1 MKRSQRRFLA
11 LIAAVP
17 LLLVVTAVLYQTGM
31 GALEG
36 KPRTFWDSLEWA
48 AESLTTTGY
57 GADDRWQHPA
67 MVLLVIAVQWT
78 GVFFVFL
85 VFPIYLIPFLEERFE
100 ARLPRRDPKMSGH
113 VVVYHYGPA
122 VESAIELLAERRVP
136 VLVAETDEAVA
147 RFLVDRD
154 VPVVFGRNEE
164 ELLGMV
170 GLERARALI
179 GNGRDE
185 ENAALVLGARQRGFE
200 GEIVALVEEPMHR
213 KPMAL
218 AGASAV
224 YTPRHI
230 LAAALAARA
239 SDRISPRLAGVHQ
252 LGDLQVREVRVR
264 HDSELAGRTLGE
276 ARLGA
281 RTGAI
286 ALGQWMGGRLL
297 TPLGAGDRLEP
308 RGILVAVGSEA
319 NLLRLESLCA
329 GSAERRH
336 DGPFLVA
343 GFGEVG
349 RKVRQLLD
357 DAGEPVWSVDRHPLP
372 GVDLVANVLDPLVLQ
387 RVEVRTARA
396 VILALDSDELTLL
409 ATVVMQDLVPE
420 APVIARVNERGNVEK
435 IHRAGAD
442 FALSLSQVSGQ
453 MLARRLLG
461 EEAFTLDA
469 RLKVVKVPADPLAGR
484 QLSELGVRERTGA
497 SVLAVER
504 GGELLID
511 VEPSFRFAAGDA
523 LFLFG
528 SEAALRGVVED
539 LG

>member
-1 MKRSQRRFLA
+1 MKRSQRRL
-11 LIAAVP
+11 LVLVGAVP
-17 LLLVVTAVLYQTGM
+17 LLLLATATIYRVGM
-31 GALEG
+31 STLEG
-36 KPRTFWDSLEWA
+36 KPRGFWDSLEWA

-57 GADDRWQHPA
+57 GADVRWSHPA
-67 MVLLVIAVQWT
+67 MVLFVVAVQWI

-85 VFPIYLIPFLEERFE
+85 VFPVYLIPFLEERFE
-100 ARLPRRDPKMSGH
+100 ARLPRRAPRISGH
-113 VVVYHYGPA
+113 VVVYRYGPA
-122 VESAIELLAERRVP
+122 VESALELFAERGVP
-136 VLVAETDEAVA
+136 TLVAETDAAVA
-147 RFLVDRD
+147 RFLVERELA
-154 VPVVFGRNEE
+154 VVFGRNEE
-164 ELLGMV
+164 ELLGLM

-200 GEIVALVEEPMHR
+200 GEIIALVEEPMHR

-239 SDRISPRLAGVHQ
+239 SARISPRLAGVQQ
-252 LGDLQVREVRVR
+252 LGDLHVREVRVR
-264 HDSELAGRTLGE
+264 PDSELAGRSLAE

-286 ALGQWMGGRLL
+286 ALAQWVGGRLV
-297 TPLGAGDRLEP
+297 TPLRAETRLEP
-308 RGILVAVGSEA
+308 RGILVAVGSEE
-319 NLLRLESLCA
+319 NLLRLAGLCVGA
-329 GSAERRH
+329 APARR
-336 DGPFLVA
+336 DGPFVVA

-357 DAGEPVWSVDRHPLP
+357 DAGEPVWSVDRHAVP
-372 GVDLVANVLDPLVLQ
+372 GVDLVANVLAPEVLQ
-387 RVEVRTARA
+387 REELRSARA
-396 VILALDSDELTLL
+396 VVLALDSDELTLL

-420 APVIARVNERGNVEK
+420 APVIARVNEHGNVEK

-461 EEAFTLDA
+461 EEALTLDP
-469 RLKVVKVPADPLAGR
+469 RLKVVKLSADSLAGR
-484 QLSELGVRERTGA
+484 RLAELGLRERTGA
-497 SVLAVER
+497 SVVAVER
-504 GGELLID
+504 GGELLVD
-511 VEPSFRFAAGDA
+511 LEPGFVFGRGDQ

-528 SEAALRGVVED
+528 SEAALRDVVEE